1 MSYNESLSPNSNYPP
16 MSQSEWDNAP
26 WNEPVIP
33 ERDFEVD
40 VEYVLQK
47 TAVKVTT
54 DDYSPEFDE
63 ETGHVDANTEDTD
76 WENAYNNSGHFT
88 IQEMLNELKEYVKA
102 DMQTCSPKSYKGAHL
117 KRLLEDCD
125 GWELYD
131 KSYCEAE

>member
-1 MSYNESLSPNSNYPP
+1 MRESGYYPP
-16 MSQSEWDNAP
+16 GAEFDPQAP

-47 TAVKVTT
+47 KAVKVTT

-76 WENAYNNSGHFT
+76 WENAYENSHYT
-88 IQEMLNELKEYVKA
+88 IPELLSELESYIKQDLERYKGSQTKERMLNEML
-102 DMQTCSPKSYKGAHL
+102 
-117 KRLLEDCD
+117 RDCQ

-131 KSYCEAE
+131 KSYSESE

>member
-26 WNEPVIP
+26 FNEPVIP

-47 TAVKVTT
+47 KAVKVTT
-54 DDYSPEFDE
+54 DDYSPEFDD

-76 WENAYNNSGHFT
+76 WENAYNNSHYT
-88 IQEMLNELKEYVKA
+88 IPELLSELESYIKQDLERYKGSATKGRQLNEMLK
-102 DMQTCSPKSYKGAHL
+102 
-117 KRLLEDCD
+117 DCQ
-125 GWELYD
+125 GWEMYD
-131 KSYCEAE
+131 KSYSESE

>member
-1 MSYNESLSPNSNYPP
+1 MYDNYNYPP
-16 MSQSEWDNAP
+16 GADTSDAP

-33 ERDFEVD
+33 DKDFEVD

-47 TAVKVTT
+47 KAVKVTT
-54 DDYSPEFDE
+54 DDYRPEFDD
-63 ETGHVDANTEDTD
+63 ETGHVDANTDDTD

-88 IQEMLNELKEYVKA
+88 IQEMLNELKAYVKA
-102 DMQTCSPKSYKGAHL
+102 DMQTCSPNTCKGAHL

>member
-1 MSYNESLSPNSNYPP
+1 MSYNESLSPNSNYPH

-33 ERDFEVD
+33 EQDFEVD

-47 TAVKVTT
+47 KAVKVTT

-76 WENAYNNSGHFT
+76 WENAYENSHYT
-88 IQEMLNELKEYVKA
+88 IPELLSELESYIKQDLERYKGSATKERQLKE
-102 DMQTCSPKSYKGAHL
+102 M
-117 KRLLEDCD
+117 LEDCQ
-125 GWELYD
+125 GWEMYD

>member
-1 MSYNESLSPNSNYPP
+1 MRESGYYPP
-16 MSQSEWDNAP
+16 GAEFDPQAP

-33 ERDFEVD
+33 EQDFEVD

-76 WENAYNNSGHFT
+76 WENVYENSHYT
-88 IQEMLNELKEYVKA
+88 IPELLSELELYIKQDLER
-102 DMQTCSPKSYKGAHL
+102 YKGSATKERKL
-117 KRLLEDCD
+117 KGMLEDCQ
-125 GWELYD
+125 GWEMYD